1 MRRWA
6 DKHAIRVGQGL
17 KPGRQI
23 GSVADNGLLSGRADA
38 GCASR
43 NDETGGDAHARLQRS
58 SVRLL
63 QLSDLLHDFQS
74 GPHCAL
80 GCVLLRL
87 WKAEIHDY
95 AVTEVLRD
103 KSIVFAN
110 HRHAGVP
117 VLAQQTDQVLRI
129 QLPAERGRSHEIY
142 ENDGELAALDR
153 AGASWSTRLDL
164 RRCDCR

>member
-6 DKHAIRVGQGL
+6 DKHAARLGQGL

-23 GSVADNGLLSGRADA
+23 GSIPYNGLLSGRADA

-43 NDETGGDAHARLQRS
+43 NDETGGDADTRLQRW

-74 GPHCAL
+74 GPHCAF

-87 WKAEIHDY
+87 GKAEIHED
-95 AVTEVLRD
+95 AVTQVLRD
-103 KSIVFAN
+103 KSIVFGT
-110 HRHAGVP
+110 HRRAGVAP
-117 VLAQQTDQVLRI
+117 LPQQLNKVLWI
-129 QLPAERGRSHEIY
+129 
-142 ENDGELAALDR
+142 
-153 AGASWSTRLDL
+153 
-164 RRCDCR
+164 